1 MVAAM
6 YCYPFWKTEFV
17 LKYGVITAQQLLD
30 AVAVGQFTPGPVFTT
45 ATFIG
50 YLIAGWQGAL
60 GATIGIFLPSF
71 LLVGF
76 IFPLFDKL
84 RNNQKLT
91 TLLDGINAA
100 SIALMAAVTL
110 KLGIATLISWQAG
123 LIFVISAVLLVKYKI
138 NSTYL
143 IIGGA
148 LLGLLI

>member
-1 MVAAM
+1 
-6 YCYPFWKTEFV
+6 
-17 LKYGVITAQQLLD
+17 
-30 AVAVGQFTPGPVFTT
+30 
-45 ATFIG
+45 
-50 YLIAGWQGAL
+50 
-60 GATIGIFLPSF
+60 
-71 LLVGF
+71 LVGF